1 MAKYSEIPQEQILMD
16 TNKNSILQAEK
27 TLSANKSLF
36 ESLGLS
42 IELIKNAKPKI
53 TVIGDLILDE
63 YLIGYPERISREA
76 PILIL
81 EYKENFYRLGGA
93 ANAAI
98 NASKLGA
105 EVTLIGSVGQDKA
118 SEEMAEICEL
128 NQINFQPIISA
139 SKPTTLKTRILA
151 ANQASSLTHS
161 GTAHNQQVLRID
173 RQSKADLD
181 SKERDQ
187 LIQKSLEYLPS
198 SDSVLLSDYALG
210 VLSQEVSQEL
220 IQAASKHKVK
230 VIADPSSSFDRFRG
244 VFLITPNEPDTEKE
258 LVNLIPN
265 ASIPFDSRLLDS
277 GLFDSEA
284 GIKQIQKS
292 LQEILSD
299 RTAFLITRGA
309 EGMILLDGENFH
321 SVPAFNKAEVFDVT
335 GAGDTVS
342 ACISVAIAA
351 GVSLK
356 QSMYLGN
363 LAASIVVR
371 KTGAATTSMQEMEKA
386 LSELSS

>member
-1 MAKYSEIPQEQILMD
+1 MD

-36 ESLGLS
+36 ESLGSS

-118 SEEMAEICEL
+118 SEEMAKICEL

-244 VFLITPNEPDTEKE
+244 VSLITPNEPDTEKE
-258 LVNLIPN
+258 LANLIPN
-265 ASIPFDSRLLDS
+265 ASISFDSR
-277 GLFDSEA
+277 LFDSEA

-292 LQEILSD
+292 LQEILSA

-309 EGMILLDGENFH
+309 EGMILLDGEIFH

-351 GVSLK
+351 GASLE
-356 QSMYLGN
+356 QAMYLGN